1 MGIKGSPDDK
11 YTAKQLADA
20 VADANQRVASGRL
33 KSGQSYA
40 TDQFF
45 GILDNEP
52 TNLEHKPADNPPFAW
67 PKNKTHYVDG
77 VNKNTTQAIQR
88 GYMRSLIT
96 DPNVDIT
103 AKNRRLFFQFNP
115 QAIQRSVSQTP
126 GAMLPLLQSPEQ
138 LMQPVPGVS
147 TFGFSLLFNREAE
160 VNQGL
165 NPSNVD
171 SIELPSGKKSL
182 VSEVGVLADLLVL
195 DTITGQGISADLI
208 SSLAKRQTDFITQQ
222 MAAETAALNDL
233 PEAAKAEAL
242 KTYVPTYTYKDKS
255 TTELEDKFKVNIGN
269 SAFLNPLP
277 FRVMFSSL
285 FMVEGI
291 ATSVEVN
298 FTKFSQ
304 TMVPTQCTVNI
315 SMYALYIGFAKKNTF
330 LYDNLVQGAKDTQ
343 EQTTKDEEVAKKL
356 TAALKQINFENTKFT
371 QVYYG
376 TKKDG
381 FSVKVNSDRTETYKT
396 QLDKKE
402 LKDVRLRITMEAYLH
417 TAVSYTINFT
427 QKTWVEYPLSLDD
440 VFDIPVEKTTSGATL
455 YSTDLS
461 NVLLTERGETI
472 PKKYISFRYRIQLVG
487 SGDTGVDVESKPF
500 HTVPQLNTEIIGYT
514 AVDPTDTSPSVEIK
528 NLIANN
534 IYRNTQ

>member
-1 MGIKGSPDDK
+1 MGIYDDTTGKVTQPKTEKSKGLGAGNSF
-11 YTAKQLADA
+11 
-20 VADANQRVASGRL
+20 
-33 KSGQSYA
+33 A
-40 TDQFF
+40 TNQFF

-52 TNLEHKPADNPPFAW
+52 TDLTHRPEDNPPFAW

-77 VNKNTTQAIQR
+77 VNKKTSQTIQR

-147 TFGFSLLFNREAE
+147 TFGFSLMFNREAE
-160 VNQGL
+160 VNQGV
-165 NPSNVD
+165 NPENVD
-171 SIELPSGKKSL
+171 SIELPNGSLAL
-182 VSEVGVLADLLVL
+182 VSQVGVLADLLVL
-195 DTITGQGISADLI
+195 DTITGQGISSDLI
-208 SSLAKRQTDFITQQ
+208 TSLAKRQTDFITQQ

-233 PEAAKAEAL
+233 PEAAEAEAR
-242 KTYVPTYTYKDKS
+242 KTYVPTYTAKDKN

-330 LYDNLVQGAKDTQ
+330 LYDNLVQGANDTQ
-343 EQTTKDEEVAKKL
+343 AQTTKDEEVAKKL

-381 FSVKVNSDRTETYKT
+381 FSVKVNSDRTEEYKK

-402 LKDVRLRITMEAYLH
+402 LKSVRLRITMQVYLDTTNSITH
-417 TAVSYTINFT
+417 SFSENGG
-427 QKTWVEYPLSLDD
+427 WVDYPLSLDD
-440 VFDIPVEKTTSGATL
+440 VFDIPVEKTTSGVTL

-472 PKKYISFRYRIQLVG
+472 PKKYISFRYKIQLVG

-534 IYRNTQ
+534 IFQNREQ

>member
-11 YTAKQLADA
+11 YSAAYVAAA
-20 VADANQRVASGRL
+20 VAAGAAATKTSKQ

-52 TNLEHKPADNPPFAW
+52 NNLDRRPEDNPPFAW

-77 VNKNTTQAIQR
+77 VNPNTSQKIQR

-160 VNQGL
+160 VNQSL
-165 NPSNVD
+165 KPQNVD
-171 SIELPSGKKSL
+171 SIELPSGKLAL

-208 SSLAKRQTDFITQQ
+208 DSIAKRQTNFVTQQ
-222 MAAETAALNDL
+222 MAAEEQSLADL
-233 PEAAKAEAL
+233 SPEAKEEAL
-242 KTYVPTYTYKDKS
+242 KTYVPTYTEKDLDN
-255 TTELEDKFKVNIGN
+255 TELTEKFKVNIGN

-304 TMVPTQCTVNI
+304 NMVPTQCTVNI

-330 LYDNLVQGAKDTQ
+330 LYDNLVQGAADTKA
-343 EQTTKDEEVAKKL
+343 QTTKDEEVSKKL
-356 TAALKQINFENTKFT
+356 TAALKKINF
-371 QVYYG
+371 Q
-376 TKKDG
+376 
-381 FSVKVNSDRTETYKT
+381 S
-396 QLDKKE
+396 
-402 LKDVRLRITMEAYLH
+402 ITL
-417 TAVSYTINFT
+417 
-427 QKTWVEYPLSLDD
+427 
-440 VFDIPVEKTTSGATL
+440 
-455 YSTDLS
+455 
-461 NVLLTERGETI
+461 
-472 PKKYISFRYRIQLVG
+472 
-487 SGDTGVDVESKPF
+487 
-500 HTVPQLNTEIIGYT
+500 
-514 AVDPTDTSPSVEIK
+514 
-528 NLIANN
+528 
-534 IYRNTQ
+534 

>member
-11 YTAKQLADA
+11 YTPEYVAAA
-20 VADANQRVASGRL
+20 VAAGLAATKNSKQKA
-33 KSGQSYA
+33 GQSYA

-52 TNLEHKPADNPPFAW
+52 SNLDRKPEDNPPFAW

-77 VNKNTTQAIQR
+77 VNPSTSQKIQR

-96 DPNVDIT
+96 DPNVDIN

-165 NPSNVD
+165 NPTVD
-171 SIELPSGKKSL
+171 SIELPNGTPAL
-182 VSEVGVLADLLVL
+182 VSQVGVLADLLVL
-195 DTITGQGISADLI
+195 DTITGQGISSDLI
-208 SSLAKRQTDFITQQ
+208 DSLAKRQTNFVTQQ
-222 MAAETAALNDL
+222 MAAEEKALSDI
-233 PEAAKAEAL
+233 PDDKKEEEAR
-242 KTYVPTYTYKDKS
+242 KTYVPTYTEEDLDN
-255 TTELEDKFKVNIGN
+255 TELTKKFNVNIGN

-291 ATSVEVN
+291 ATGIDVN

-304 TMVPTQCTVNI
+304 NMVPTQCTVNI

-330 LYDNLVQGAKDTQ
+330 LYDNLIQGAQDTKAQ
-343 EQTTKDEEVAKKL
+343 VTKDEEVSKKL
-356 TAALKQINFENTKFT
+356 TASLKQVNFQSTRFN
-371 QVYYG
+371 QAQYG
-376 TKKDG
+376 LSQEG
-381 FSVKVNSDRTETYKT
+381 FRVLIDSDRTEEYKK
-396 QLDKKE
+396 QEQNKE
-402 LKDVRLRITMEAYLH
+402 LKNVRLRITMEVYLNS
-417 TAVSYTINFT
+417 TNTTSYTFSS
-427 QKTWVEYPLSLDD
+427 KTWTEYPLTLDGS
-440 VFDIPVEKTTSGATL
+440 FDIPLEKTTDGGLAL
-455 YSTDLS
+455 NSTDLS
-461 NVLLTERGETI
+461 NRLAKEKQAVI
-472 PKKYISFRYRIQLVG
+472 PKVYISFRYRIEVVG
-487 SGDTGVDVESKPF
+487 AGDTGVDVEAKPA
-500 HTVPQLNTEIIGYT
+500 LYT
-514 AVDPTDTSPSVEIK
+514 APVLNLKIIDYGTEFAEVKQIIADNINK
-528 NLIANN
+528 N
-534 IYRNTQ
+534 QDQ